1 MDLLSPLVLLFPFI
15 VSNEK
20 QQIKPKRRYCAK
32 LIKDNAL
39 FQDVPFGRHNS
50 IWLINLFM
58 NTVMFGKKRYDTYI
72 VQSCS

>member
-39 FQDVPFGRHNS
+39 FQDVPFGPHNS
-50 IWLINLFM
+50 I
-58 NTVMFGKKRYDTYI
+58 
-72 VQSCS
+72 